1 MKTISVNV
9 GTQGRAGM
17 PVVRRHPE
25 PAPVRRYAR
34 PLPVVAGLPEPS
46 CVTGTRYAEARHV
59 RSIWMPPEGDR
70 LGEKLML
77 LALSAAAVIGIVQ
90 GVSFLMKYVE
100 NSAVIHEA
108 MARLLQ

>member
-1 MKTISVNV
+1 
-9 GTQGRAGM
+9 
-17 PVVRRHPE
+17 
-25 PAPVRRYAR
+25 
-34 PLPVVAGLPEPS
+34 
-46 CVTGTRYAEARHV
+46 
-59 RSIWMPPEGDR
+59 MPPEGDR